1 MLLRCAT
8 VKYAEAFAA
17 FYHANTEVIMR
28 DLTLLTDLY
37 QLTMMYGYSKN
48 SQLNKTAV
56 FDVFYRGV
64 GNNYAVA
71 CGLDQVIDYIENLRF
86 SKEDLDY
93 LRSLKLFDEDFMK
106 LLADFRF
113 TGDVYAVPEGTVVF
127 PQEPILTVK
136 ARLFEAQLIETAI
149 LCILNHQTLIAT
161 KAAKIV
167 YAAKGGAVAE
177 FGLRRAQG
185 PDAGI
190 YGARAAMIAGC
201 ASTSNV
207 LAGKMFGVPVSG
219 THAHSWVMS
228 FDSEIEAFRAY
239 AKMYPDSCLLLVDT
253 YNTLKSGVPNA
264 IKVFEELRAAGHKP
278 LGIRLDSGDLA
289 YLSREARKMLDEAG
303 FTDVKIF
310 ASGDIDENILMSLD
324 SQNAKIDCW
333 GIGTKLITS
342 QDCPSLGGVYKLAA
356 IEKDGELVPK
366 LKMSDTPAK
375 ITNPGLKKIVRI
387 FDKNTDKAIADL
399 IALKDEN
406 FDGLDKLEIFHPD
419 FTWKR
424 KTVTNFYVK
433 DLNIDVIKDGKVVCN
448 RPSVMEIAAY
458 HKESY
463 GQFWNEYKR
472 LLNPHIYKVD
482 LSEKLFN
489 LKQKLLK
496 EYSDK

>member
-1 MLLRCAT
+1 
-8 VKYAEAFAA
+8 
-17 FYHANTEVIMR
+17 MR

-71 CGLDQVIDYIENLRF
+71 CGLEQVIEYIENLRF
-86 SKEDLDY
+86 SEEDLNY
-93 LRSLKLFDEDFMK
+93 LRSLKLFDEDFMQ
-106 LLADFRF
+106 LLKDFRF
-113 TGDVYAVPEGTVVF
+113 TGDIYAVPEGTVVF

-207 LAGKMFGVPVSG
+207 LAGKLFDVPVSG

-228 FDSEIEAFRAY
+228 FDSEIDAFRAY

-289 YLSREARKMLDEAG
+289 YLSREARKMLDDAG

-310 ASGDIDENILMSLD
+310 ASGDIDENVLVSLD

-356 IEKDGELVPK
+356 IEKDGVMVPK

-399 IALKDEN
+399 IALKEEN

-433 DLNIDVIKDGKVVCN
+433 DLNVDVIKDGNVVYE
-448 RPSVMEIAAY
+448 RPTVMEIAAY
-458 HKESY
+458 HKAGY
-463 GQFWNEYKR
+463 AQFWNEYKR

-482 LSEKLFN
+482 LSEKLYN

>member
-1 MLLRCAT
+1 
-8 VKYAEAFAA
+8 
-17 FYHANTEVIMR
+17 MR

-48 SQLNKTAV
+48 KQLDKTAV

-64 GNNYAVA
+64 GNNYAIA
-71 CGLDQVIDYIENLRF
+71 CGLEQVIEYIENLRF
-86 SKEDLDY
+86 SEEDLQY
-93 LRSLKLFDEDFMK
+93 LRSLNLFDEEFLALLKDFK
-106 LLADFRF
+106 FS
-113 TGDVYAVPEGTVVF
+113 GDIYAVPEGTVIF

-167 YAAKGGAVAE
+167 YAAKGGAIAE

-190 YGARAAMIAGC
+190 YGARAAIIAGC

-207 LAGKMFGVPVSG
+207 LAGKLFDVPVSG

-228 FDSEIEAFRAY
+228 FDSELEAFRAY

-253 YNTLKSGVPNA
+253 YDTLKSGVPNA
-264 IKVFEELRAAGHKP
+264 IKVFNELKAAGHKP

-289 YLSREARKMLDEAG
+289 YLSREARKMLDDAG
-303 FTDVKIF
+303 FTEAKIF
-310 ASGDIDENILMSLD
+310 ASGDIDENVLVSLD
-324 SQNAKIDCW
+324 SQNAQIDCW

-356 IEKDGELVPK
+356 IENNGVLEPK

-399 IALKDEN
+399 IALKEEN
-406 FDGLDKLEIFHPD
+406 FDGLETLEIFHPD

-424 KTVTNFYVK
+424 KTITDFYVK
-433 DLNIDVIKDGKVVCN
+433 ELAVDVIKDGKVVYKS
-448 RPSVMEIAAY
+448 PSVKEIAKY
-458 HKESY
+458 HRECY
-463 GQFWNEYKR
+463 AQFWNEYKR

-482 LSEKLFN
+482 LSQKLYN

-496 EYSDK
+496 EHSAD

>member
-1 MLLRCAT
+1 
-8 VKYAEAFAA
+8 
-17 FYHANTEVIMR
+17 MR

-264 IKVFEELRAAGHKP
+264 IKVFEVLRAAGHKP

>member
-1 MLLRCAT
+1 
-8 VKYAEAFAA
+8 
-17 FYHANTEVIMR
+17 MR

-71 CGLDQVIDYIENLRF
+71 CGLEQVIEYIENLRF

-113 TGDVYAVPEGTVVF
+113 SGDIYAVPEGTVIF

-190 YGARAAMIAGC
+190 YGARAAIIAGC
-201 ASTSNV
+201 TSTSNV
-207 LAGKMFGVPVSG
+207 LAGKLFDVPVSG

-228 FDSEIEAFRAY
+228 FDNEIDAFRAY

-264 IKVFEELRAAGHKP
+264 ITVFNELRAAGHEP
-278 LGIRLDSGDLA
+278 IGIRLDSGDLA
-289 YLSREARKMLDEAG
+289 YLSREARKMLDDAG
-303 FTDVKIF
+303 FPNAKIF
-310 ASGDIDENILMSLD
+310 ASGDIDENVLMSLD

-356 IEKDGELVPK
+356 IEKDGVLVPK

-406 FDGLDKLEIFHPD
+406 FEGLDKIEIFHPD

-433 DLNIDVIKDGKVVCN
+433 DLHVDIIRDGNVVCK
-448 RPSVMEIAAY
+448 RPTVKEIAAY
-458 HKESY
+458 HKEGY
-463 GQFWNEYKR
+463 AQFWNEYKR

-489 LKQKLLK
+489 LKQQLLK
-496 EYSDK
+496 EHSDK

>member
-1 MLLRCAT
+1 MQ
-8 VKYAEAFAA
+8 K
-17 FYHANTEVIMR
+17 TEVIMR

-496 EYSDK
+496 VYSDK

>member
-1 MLLRCAT
+1 
-8 VKYAEAFAA
+8 
-17 FYHANTEVIMR
+17 MR
-28 DLTLLTDLY
+28 DLTRLTDLY

-106 LLADFRF
+106 LLADFWF